1 MLESY
6 LPNAEQVSLYDVSD
20 YPFNFGFSEMPT
32 PATATKVQTV
42 IDEWIGFLPP
52 GKTANWVVRSKSL
65 LQICIINHHKY
76 SLAWQS

>member
-32 PATATKVQTV
+32 PATAEKVQTV
-42 IDEWIGFLPP
+42 IDEWLGYLPE
-52 GKTANWVVRSKSL
+52 GKTANWVVSKL
-65 LQICIINHHKY
+65 IFQYRTYVLTVKM
-76 SLAWQS
+76 